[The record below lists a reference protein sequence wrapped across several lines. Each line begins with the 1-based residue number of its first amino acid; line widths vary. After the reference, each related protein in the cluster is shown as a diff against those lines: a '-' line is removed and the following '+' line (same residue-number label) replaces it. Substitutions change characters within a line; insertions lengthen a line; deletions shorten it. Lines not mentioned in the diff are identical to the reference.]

1 MNFIKE
7 ITVKNFFSIKNKVTV
22 KFEASEYTIKHH
34 PYRVF
39 ELNDSYTNKLSAFYG
54 ANASG
59 KTTFL
64 KALVV
69 FAHVISNKNSE
80 FFPISYKNIY
90 NAKNVS
96 SFIEVIFI
104 FNNQEYIYKIDFLSD
119 NENINIGIKNETLK
133 IKRQGINKTLLNR
146 KKETFKDLEGNSI
159 ENILFDKVSN
169 KQSLLVESITRVN
182 DYEGIVDFFGALTFT
197 TNIRGISSV
206 SMQVEKKDDLL
217 FALLFSKIDKKIV
230 TTEDIE
236 DINQKAFYNFLFRF
250 LQNINLD
257 ISGAESEIDIEEL
270 KEKEINIDVSIDIIH
285 NINTKKKLNF
295 NLESSGTKML
305 FKILFDLF
313 YAYKKQSILVLDE
326 LDSILHPMLVP
337 IINLIAI
344 KNDIQL
350 IYTTHN
356 IYNMKYLYSD
366 EIFLIEKS
374 KEHDTSI
381 VNLKDNYRGY
391 ENFEKLYRNK
401 QLGGIPKLENINL
414 DMLVID
420 K

>member
-7 ITVKNFFSIKNKVTV
+7 ITVKNFFSIKNEVTV
-22 KFEASEYTIKHH
+22 QFEASEYTTLQH

-39 ELNDSYTNKLSAFYG
+39 EFNDSYTNKLSAFYG

-64 KALVV
+64 KAIVV
-69 FAHVISNKNSE
+69 FAHTISNKNSE
-80 FFPISYKNIY
+80 FFPISYRNIY
-90 NAKNVS
+90 NAKNVT

-104 FNNQEYIYKIDFLSD
+104 FNNQEYIYKVDFLSD
-119 NENINIGIKNETLK
+119 DENINIGIKNETLK
-133 IKRQGINKTLLNR
+133 IKKNGVNKTLLNR
-146 KKETFKDLEGNSI
+146 EKEIFKDLKGNSI
-159 ENILFDKVSN
+159 ENILFHKVSS
-169 KQSLLVESITRVN
+169 KQSFLVESITRVN
-182 DYEGIVDFFGALTFT
+182 DYEGIVDFFDALTFI
-197 TNIRGISSV
+197 TNIRGTSSV
-206 SMQVEKKDDLL
+206 SMQVDKKDDLL
-217 FALLFSKIDKKIV
+217 FALLFSKVDKKTL
-230 TTEDIE
+230 TTEDI
-236 DINQKAFYNFLFRF
+236 DNIDKQAFYNFLFTF

-270 KEKEINIDVSIDIIH
+270 KEKEVNIDVSIDIIH
-285 NINTKKKLNF
+285 NINKNKKLNF

-305 FKILFDLF
+305 FKILFNLF
-313 YAYKKQSILVLDE
+313 YAHKNQSILVLDE
-326 LDSILHPMLVP
+326 LDSMLHPMLVP

-374 KEHDTSI
+374 KEHNTSI
-381 VNLKDNYRGY
+381 INLKDNYEGY

-401 QLGGIPKLENINL
+401 QLGGIPELENINL